1 MIDVEP
7 IVFDKIYHAVKEKFP
22 EADIKNIYVESAAV
36 FPCVCI
42 VEDDNK
48 TYQRTLDGY
57 LFEHHAELLYTV
69 TVYSNK
75 KNGKKEEARAI
86 VKVIDEAMQSI
97 KFTRIMLNQIP
108 NADQRIYRIVGRY
121 KAIVSEGIK
130 QSDGTIKYQ
139 IYR

>member
-1 MIDVEP
+1 MIDIEP
-7 IVFDKIYHAVKEKFP
+7 IVFDTLYKSVKVKFP
-22 EADIKNIYVESAAV
+22 KAEVKNVYVESAAT

-48 TYQRTLDGY
+48 TFLKTLDDR
-57 LFEHHAELLYTV
+57 LSEHHAELLYTV

-86 VKVIDEAMQSI
+86 AKVIDEAMQNM
-97 KFTRIMLNQIP
+97 KFTRTMLNQIP

-121 KAIVSEGIK
+121 RAIVSEKIK
-130 QSDGTIKYQ
+130 QEDGTIKYQ